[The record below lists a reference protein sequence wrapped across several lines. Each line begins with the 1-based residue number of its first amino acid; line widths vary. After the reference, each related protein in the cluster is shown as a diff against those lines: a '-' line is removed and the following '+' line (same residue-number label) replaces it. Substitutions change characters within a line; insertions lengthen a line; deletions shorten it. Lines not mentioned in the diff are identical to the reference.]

1 VSRDILGQNM
11 PLLLEIG
18 TEEIPAR
25 FLPGAVTDLASLA
38 SEIFSE
44 FRVTCEGI
52 TTHATPRRL
61 ALLIQGVSTLQRDSV
76 REVFGPSKKA
86 AYDQDGNPTKAA
98 EGFAASL
105 GIKISDLIIRQKG
118 KADYVAAFLEEKGV
132 ETKTVLP
139 DVLKKIILS
148 LRFPKN
154 MRWGEGDFSF
164 VRPIHWIL
172 CMYGTETVNIMIDS
186 IKSGTSTRGHRFLSP
201 APFHIKDIS
210 SYLSLLENN
219 FVILDQE
226 KRKKIIS
233 DGISAIAVSSGGQA
247 VMDEELLDLVN
258 FLVEY
263 PVPVLCSFSTE
274 YLKLPKELL
283 ITVMKDHQKYFAIRD
298 DEGKL
303 VNNFVVISNTRAENR
318 ENVRTGAER
327 VIKARFDDAKFY
339 FHEDRKKS
347 LSDRVEDLKKVTFH
361 DALGSLFSKTER
373 MVLIA
378 RFLGERVGL
387 SGADILEKTVQ
398 LSKTD
403 LITGVVRE
411 FPELQGIMGKYY
423 AVLDGERPETA
434 AALEE
439 QYLPKF
445 FGDRLPA
452 TDIGSVLSLSD
463 KIDNIS
469 AFFSIGQI
477 PTGSEDPFALRRQA
491 MGIVSILLD
500 RGYEITL
507 REIFENALGNL
518 SGLKIRDNTHE
529 NIINF
534 MEQRIEFILSALGH
548 EQDIIK
554 SVIDLSSVC
563 PLKTITKRVGDLKRF
578 RAEQIFPDFLLAIKR
593 VNNILPKTALPE
605 INGLLF
611 ALDEEKK
618 LFESYLKLKD
628 QVMTLVKDQK
638 YYEGLLIFSEI
649 TLPVNNFF
657 EKVLVMDKDENV
669 KFNRLALLNRIWAIA
684 LSVADFSKLI

>member
-1 VSRDILGQNM
+1 MDIKDQNI

-25 FLPGAVTDLASLA
+25 FLPGAINDLARIA
-38 SEIFSE
+38 EEVFRE
-44 FRVTCEGI
+44 FRVPCEGI
-52 TTHATPRRL
+52 KTYATPRRL
-61 ALLIQGVSTLQRDSV
+61 ALLIQGVSTIQRDNV

-105 GIKISDLIIRQKG
+105 GIKLSDLIIRQKG
-118 KADYVAAFLEEKGV
+118 KADYVAAVIEEKGV
-132 ETKTVLP
+132 GTKAVLP

-154 MRWGEGDFSF
+154 MRWGDGDFSF
-164 VRPIHWIL
+164 VRPIHWIVS
-172 CMYGTETVNIMIDS
+172 MYGTETVDITIDT
-186 IKSGTSTRGHRFLSP
+186 IKSGAITRGHRFLSP
-201 APFHIKDIS
+201 APFPVKDIS
-210 SYLSLLENN
+210 SYMNLLENN

-226 KRKKIIS
+226 KRKKIIRE
-233 DGISAIAVSSGGQA
+233 GIAAIAVSSRGEA

-263 PVPVLCSFSTE
+263 PAPVLCSFSPE

-283 ITVMKDHQKYFAIRD
+283 ITVMKDHQKYFAIQD
-298 DEGKL
+298 ANGTL
-303 VNNFVVISNTRAENR
+303 VNNFVVISNTRSENQ

-339 FHEDRKKS
+339 FHEDRKKT
-347 LSDRVEDLKKVTFH
+347 LAERVEDLKKVTFH
-361 DALGSLFSKTER
+361 DALGSLHAKTER
-373 MVLIA
+373 MASIA
-378 RFLGERVGL
+378 GFLGEKTGISDAGV
-387 SGADILEKTVQ
+387 LERTVR
-398 LSKTD
+398 LSKAD

-423 AVLDGERPETA
+423 AALEGERPETA

-439 QYLPKF
+439 QYLPKS

-463 KIDNIS
+463 KIDNVS

-491 MGIVSILLD
+491 MGIVSVLLD
-500 RGYEITL
+500 RGYGITL
-507 REIFENALGNL
+507 REIFENALTNL
-518 SGLKIRDNTHE
+518 SGLKIRDNTAE
-529 NIINF
+529 NIISF
-534 MEQRIEFILSALGH
+534 MEQRIEFILSAQGH

-554 SVIDLSSVC
+554 SVLPLSSVY
-563 PLKTITKRVGDLKRF
+563 PLNTIAGRALALQKF

-605 INGLLF
+605 INGAMF
-611 ALDEEKK
+611 AQDEEKS
-618 LFESYLKLKD
+618 LYAAYLKLKGRVSEL
-628 QVMTLVKDQK
+628 VMEQK
-638 YYEGLLIFSEI
+638 YYEGLMVFSEI

-657 EKVLVMDKDENV
+657 DKVLVMDKDESV
-669 KFNRLALLNRIWAIA
+669 RFNRLALLSDIWAIA